1 MSFLELSLRLKGF
14 PLQEAEKELS
24 SIKKLPE
31 SEFNTWHENKKWQI
45 VKYHFENNE
54 FYRSRFDGDKIP
66 DRWEEIP
73 LLVKTDYQNSGYD
86 LISKT
91 FDKKNIYSGYTSG
104 SSGHPF
110 NYYKD
115 KFAHAMTW
123 ALIKDRYRNFGLT
136 LDSRQARFYGIPLER
151 KDYYIEKA
159 KDFLSNRVRFPVFD
173 LSDGMLAE
181 FLKKFRSE
189 KFDYV
194 YGYTNSIVLFARY
207 LIRINVILKDVCPGL
222 KICICT
228 SENCTEEDKAVIEKG
243 FGVKAVNEYG
253 TSEVDLIA
261 FETEAGKWLL
271 SEENIFIEVIDD
283 IGNPVTNGGEGR
295 ILLTALHN
303 KAMPFIRYE
312 IGDKAI
318 IAPGQGK
325 IELKRILGGVNDIV
339 ILPSGKKSSGV
350 SFYFITRST
359 MEKIDSLKEFI
370 IRQVSPDKFIFD
382 VVSDEE
388 ISDNAKKMIQKNL
401 DTYLESGLSFEI
413 NRVEKIKRT
422 KAGKMKHFYSELD
435 MSEKEG
441 SEKS

>member
-1 MSFLELSLRLKGF
+1 MSFLEFSLKLKGF
-14 PLQEAEKELS
+14 PLPEAEKELRR
-24 SIKKLPE
+24 IKNLSE
-31 SEFNTWHENKKWQI
+31 SDFRKWHEKKRRDI

-54 FYRSRFDGDKIP
+54 FYRSRFKDKLP
-66 DRWEEIP
+66 ERWEDIP
-73 LLVKTDYQNSGYD
+73 LLVKTDYQKSGYN

-91 FDKKNIYSGYTSG
+91 FAGKDIYSGYTSG

-123 ALIKDRYRNFGLT
+123 ALIKDRYTNFGLT
-136 LDSRQARFYGIPLER
+136 LDSRQARFYGIPLEK
-151 KDYYIEKA
+151 KDYYIEKT

-173 LSDGMLAE
+173 LSDKMLE
-181 FLKKFRSE
+181 KFLSKFKTE

-207 LIRINVILKDVCPGL
+207 LIKINVVLKDVCPGL

-228 SENCTEEDKAVIEKG
+228 SENCTEEDKIIIEKA

-261 FETEAGKWLL
+261 FETESGKWLL
-271 SEENIFIEVIDD
+271 SNENIYIEVIDD
-283 IGNPVTNGGEGR
+283 NGDQITSGGEGR

-312 IGDKAI
+312 IGDKAL
-318 IAPGQGK
+318 IAPGKGE
-325 IELKRILGGVNDIV
+325 IGLKRILGGANDLV

-350 SFYFITRST
+350 SFYFITRSV

-370 IRQVSPDKFIFD
+370 IRQVALDKFIFD
-382 VVSDEE
+382 VVTDEE
-388 ISDNAKKMIQKNL
+388 ISETDLKMIQKNL
-401 DTYLESGLSFEI
+401 DTYLEGGLSFEI

-422 KAGKMKHFYSELD
+422 KAGKMKHFYSELTPAQKQI
-435 MSEKEG
+435 SEQN
-441 SEKS
+441 

>member
-1 MSFLELSLRLKGF
+1 LSFLELSLKLKGF
-14 PLQEAEKELS
+14 PLREAERELS
-24 SIKKLPE
+24 KLKNL
-31 SEFNTWHENKKWQI
+31 SHSDFRSWHENKRWEI
-45 VKYHFENNE
+45 VKYHFDNNE
-54 FYRSRFDGDKIP
+54 FYRSRFGDKLP
-66 DRWEEIP
+66 ERWEDIP
-73 LLVKTDYQNSGYD
+73 LLVKTDYQKSGYNV
-86 LISKT
+86 ISKT
-91 FDKKNIYSGYTSG
+91 FDKKEVYSGYTSG

-123 ALIKDRYRNFGLT
+123 ALIKDRYTNFGLT
-136 LDSRQARFYGIPLER
+136 LDSKQARFYGIPLEK
-151 KDYYIEKA
+151 KDYYIEKT

-173 LSDGMLAE
+173 LSDEMLGN
-181 FLKKFRSE
+181 FLEKFRQE

-207 LIRINVILKDVCPGL
+207 LIRENVILKNVCPGL

-228 SENCTEEDKAVIEKG
+228 SENCTEEDKNIIEKA
-243 FGVKAVNEYG
+243 FGVRAVNEYG

-261 FETEAGKWLL
+261 FETESGKWLL
-271 SEENIFIEVIDD
+271 SNENIYIEVIGEDGKQITD
-283 IGNPVTNGGEGR
+283 GGEGR

-312 IGDKAI
+312 IGDKAV
-318 IAPGQGK
+318 IAPGK
-325 IELKRILGGVNDIV
+325 NEIELKRILGGVNDIV

-350 SFYFITRST
+350 SFYFITRSI

-370 IRQVSPDKFIFD
+370 IRQVAPDKFVFD

-388 ISDNAKKMIQKNL
+388 ISDSDKKMIQKNL

-413 NRVEKIKRT
+413 NRVDKIKRT
-422 KAGKMKHFYSELD
+422 KAGKMKHFYSELGD
-435 MSEKEG
+435 LRKKETG
-441 SEKS
+441 QD

>member
-1 MSFLELSLRLKGF
+1 MSFLELSLKLKGF
-14 PLQEAEKELS
+14 PLREAERELS
-24 SIKKLPE
+24 KLKNL
-31 SEFNTWHENKKWQI
+31 SHSDFRSWHENKRWEI
-45 VKYHFENNE
+45 VKYHFDNNE
-54 FYRSRFDGDKIP
+54 FYRSRFGDKLP
-66 DRWEEIP
+66 ERWEDIP
-73 LLVKTDYQNSGYD
+73 LLVKTDYQKSGYNV
-86 LISKT
+86 ISKT
-91 FDKKNIYSGYTSG
+91 FDKKEVYSGYTSG

-123 ALIKDRYRNFGLT
+123 ALIKDRYTNFGLT
-136 LDSRQARFYGIPLER
+136 LDSKQARFYGIPLEK
-151 KDYYIEKA
+151 KDYYIEKT

-173 LSDGMLAE
+173 LSDEMLGN
-181 FLKKFRSE
+181 FLEKFRQE

-207 LIRINVILKDVCPGL
+207 LIRENVILKNVCPGL

-228 SENCTEEDKAVIEKG
+228 SENCTEEDKNIIEKA
-243 FGVKAVNEYG
+243 FGVRAVNEYG

-261 FETEAGKWLL
+261 FETESGKWLL
-271 SEENIFIEVIDD
+271 SNENIYIEVIGEDGKQITD
-283 IGNPVTNGGEGR
+283 GGEGR

-312 IGDKAI
+312 IGDKAV
-318 IAPGQGK
+318 IAPGK
-325 IELKRILGGVNDIV
+325 NEIELKRILGGVNDIV

-350 SFYFITRST
+350 SFYFITRSI

-370 IRQVSPDKFIFD
+370 IRQVAPDKFVFD

-388 ISDNAKKMIQKNL
+388 ISDSDKKMIQKNL

-413 NRVEKIKRT
+413 NRVDKIKRT
-422 KAGKMKHFYSELD
+422 KAGKMKHFYSELGD
-435 MSEKEG
+435 LRKKETG
-441 SEKS
+441 QD

>member
-1 MSFLELSLRLKGF
+1 MSFLELSLKLKGF
-14 PLQEAEKELS
+14 PLREAERELS
-24 SIKKLPE
+24 KLKNL
-31 SEFNTWHENKKWQI
+31 SHSDFRSWHENKRWEI
-45 VKYHFENNE
+45 VKYHFDNNE
-54 FYRSRFDGDKIP
+54 FYRSRFGDKLP
-66 DRWEEIP
+66 ERWEDIP
-73 LLVKTDYQNSGYD
+73 LLVKTDYQKSGYNV
-86 LISKT
+86 ISKT
-91 FDKKNIYSGYTSG
+91 FDKKEVYSGYTSG

-123 ALIKDRYRNFGLT
+123 ALIKDRYTNFGLT
-136 LDSRQARFYGIPLER
+136 LDSKQARFYGIPLEK
-151 KDYYIEKA
+151 KDYYIEKT
-159 KDFLSNRVRFPVFD
+159 KDYLSNRVRFPVFD
-173 LSDGMLAE
+173 LSDEMLGN
-181 FLKKFRSE
+181 FLEKFRQE

-207 LIRINVILKDVCPGL
+207 LIRENVILKNVCPGL

-228 SENCTEEDKAVIEKG
+228 SENCTEEDKNIIEKA
-243 FGVKAVNEYG
+243 FGVRAVNEYG

-261 FETEAGKWLL
+261 FETESGKWLL
-271 SEENIFIEVIDD
+271 SNENIYIEVIGEDGKQ
-283 IGNPVTNGGEGR
+283 ITEGGEGR

-312 IGDKAI
+312 IGDKAV
-318 IAPGQGK
+318 IAPGKGE

-350 SFYFITRST
+350 SFYFITRSI

-370 IRQVSPDKFIFD
+370 IRQVAPDKFVFD

-388 ISDNAKKMIQKNL
+388 ISDSDKNMIQKNL

-413 NRVEKIKRT
+413 NRVDKIKRT
-422 KAGKMKHFYSELD
+422 KAGKMKHFYSELGD
-435 MSEKEG
+435 LRKKEAG
-441 SEKS
+441 QD